1 MDDAFFSI
9 PGDTMREAEALAE
22 FKLVVPTDARSS
34 TRNPETYF
42 WTEEGTLTK
51 AQSGSYL
58 TPEGLPVLTLECE
71 ATISPSEGGSGL
83 NIGRAVGTTFRI
95 SNKAIQAKGP
105 KNILTMSHMSLAKLK
120 GLFAAI
126 GVEPDRDDGGFSAAI
141 LKQYFPPAETQFPT
155 DSSPLINQLVS
166 FQVKQSPFEN
176 RDGEKKVR
184 AEIHRFLPGG
194 DGSEDA

>member
-22 FKLVVPTDARSS
+22 FKLVVPPDARTSK
-34 TRNPETYF
+34 RDPETFF
-42 WTEEGTLTK
+42 WPEEGTLTK

-58 TPEGLPVLTLECE
+58 SQEGLPVLTLECE
-71 ATISPSEGGSGL
+71 ATIAPSGSGL
-83 NIGRAVGTTFRI
+83 NVGRAVGTTFRI

-126 GVEPDRDDGGFSAAI
+126 GVEPDRDDGGFSAAL

-155 DSSPLINQLVS
+155 DNSPLINKLVA

-194 DGSEDA
+194 DGEPSA